1 MHKRKV
7 NGKKAVKLVMKI
19 FRDKFVDYHT
29 KFINK
34 HFTNLAE
41 SIKDFCFE
49 FYLSNN
55 FGYPIRGKVIET
67 VAIYNFVGNS
77 FMVNYEDHIIKVYPF
92 NVDEYIKKWK

>member
-1 MHKRKV
+1 MRKRKV

-29 KFINK
+29 KFVNK
-34 HFTNLAE
+34 HFTNLTE

-55 FGYPIRGKVIET
+55 FGYPIYDKVLET
-67 VAIYNFVGNS
+67 VAIYNFVGTG
-77 FMVNYEDHIIKVYPF
+77 FMVEYENHIIKVYSF
-92 NVDEYIKKWK
+92 NI